1 MSLDALL
8 AVATFV
14 AVLLATAAGVT
25 HLTAAALL
33 GAVLLLATGVLTM
46 PEAVQSVALS
56 QGTLTLLFG
65 MMVLVR
71 ALEATGVFAVVAH
84 RLLPLS
90 RGKGSRL
97 LIGVVMLTTVICAW
111 LPNATTVLLIGPLL
125 PPLAQEVKQD
135 PRPLLILLVLT
146 ANSAGLLTL
155 IGDPATYI
163 VGTGLGLSFGAYI
176 RQISSAGLLCV
187 LVLLAT
193 LPWLYPAIW
202 KARFTLPQ
210 QVPPRLHHRRALG
223 LLLTV
228 VAVMLAL
235 FLGGELLPV
244 PITPDAVALAG
255 AAASL
260 VIVHQSGLISVDR
273 LLSQIDWS
281 TLIYFMAVFV
291 LIGGLQRT
299 GVLADVAEAL
309 ASQVGTAGAVPLL
322 LVSTALLSAV
332 VPNIP
337 LVAALTP
344 ILIEA
349 SRQAGLAGTDGTV
362 AAGTLPLFAALM
374 LGGTLGGNATLIGA
388 SANLVGAGIARQ
400 QGSPLSFG
408 YWLRFGVP
416 TLVVQL
422 GAAALWLA
430 ACAAFTNR

>member
-1 MSLDALL
+1 
-8 AVATFV
+8 
-14 AVLLATAAGVT
+14 
-25 HLTAAALL
+25 
-33 GAVLLLATGVLTM
+33 M
-46 PEAVQSVALS
+46 P
-56 QGTLTLLFG
+56 
-65 MMVLVR
+65 
-71 ALEATGVFAVVAH
+71 LEATGVFAVVAH

-125 PPLAQEVKQD
+125 PPLAQEVKLD

-176 RQISSAGLLCV
+176 RQISSAGLLGV

-332 VPNIP
+332 
-337 LVAALTP
+337 AALTP

>member
-1 MSLDALL
+1 MDALL

-14 AVLLATAAGVT
+14 GVLVATALGLT

-33 GAVLLLATGVLTM
+33 GAVLLLVSGVLTM

-71 ALEATGVFAVVAH
+71 ALEATGVFPVVAH

-90 RGKGSRL
+90 RGKGWRL
-97 LIGVVMLTTVICAW
+97 LIGVVLLTTVICAW

-125 PPLAQEVKQD
+125 PPVARVVKLD

-163 VGTGLGLSFGAYI
+163 VGTGMGLSFGAYL
-176 RQISSAGLLCV
+176 RQISSAGLLGV
-187 LVLLAT
+187 LVLIAT
-193 LPWLYPAIW
+193 LPWLYPRFW
-202 KARFTLPQ
+202 QARFELPEQ
-210 QVPPRLHHRRALG
+210 DPPPLHHRRALG
-223 LLLTV
+223 LLLIV
-228 VAVMLAL
+228 VVLMLGL
-235 FLGGELLPV
+235 FVGGELLPV
-244 PITPDAVALAG
+244 PLTPDAIALAG
-255 AAASL
+255 ATASL

-273 LLSQIDWS
+273 LLGQLDWS

-291 LIGGLQRT
+291 LVGGLQHT
-299 GVLADVAEAL
+299 GVLTSVAVAL
-309 ASQVGTAGAVPLL
+309 AGQVGQPGAVPLL
-322 LVSTALLSAV
+322 LLATALLSAV

-344 ILIEA
+344 ILIQA
-349 SRQAGLAGTDGTV
+349 CRQAGLVGAEGAV
-362 AAGTLPLFAALM
+362 AADTLPLFAALM

-400 QGSPLSFG
+400 QGAPLSFG

-422 GAAALWLA
+422 GAAALWLTA
-430 ACAAFTNR
+430 FAAFTIR

>member
-176 RQISSAGLLCV
+176 RQISSAGLLGV

-332 VPNIP
+332 VPN
-337 LVAALTP
+337 
-344 ILIEA
+344 E
-349 SRQAGLAGTDGTV
+349 
-362 AAGTLPLFAALM
+362 
-374 LGGTLGGNATLIGA
+374 
-388 SANLVGAGIARQ
+388 
-400 QGSPLSFG
+400 QG
-408 YWLRFGVP
+408 
-416 TLVVQL
+416 
-422 GAAALWLA
+422 
-430 ACAAFTNR
+430 